1 MDIHLKGAIM
11 ERDELLERLRMI
23 IAEQME
29 IDQSLITE
37 STSLTDDLGADSLDL
52 LQIVTAFEDDFAISI
67 PDEQFESMQ
76 TVGDA
81 LDRIAELVG

>member
-1 MDIHLKGAIM
+1 M
-11 ERDELLERLRMI
+11 ERAELLERLKVI

-37 STSLTDDLGADSLDL
+37 STSLTEDLGADSLDL
-52 LQIVTAFEDDFAISI
+52 LQIVTAFEDGFAISI

-81 LDRIAELVG
+81 LDKIAELVG

>member
-1 MDIHLKGAIM
+1 M

-67 PDEQFESMQ
+67 PDEQFEYMQ